1 MKNEDKSDS
10 IEDDIRFGF
19 IPLAIRPLL
28 FLLLTL
34 LCFNLAA
41 CGPKPSES
49 DTDRSLNL
57 FVWSDYIPNKTLNDF
72 EKTTGIRVH
81 YDTFDSNEAMLEKLQ
96 SGVSEYDVIVP
107 SDFMVGTLRNQNL
120 LDKLDPKRI
129 PNLKNIGKRF
139 LNLSYDPLNENTV
152 PFLWSTTGIAYNK
165 TKIKEPVDSW
175 GILWNEKY
183 KDRILMLDDMRECFG
198 GVLKWKGFS
207 LNSTNPAE
215 LLEAK
220 NLLLQQKPLVKMYN
234 STSFDEALLGGD
246 VWLAHG
252 WSGNFARVIQ
262 QNHDLAYVIPK
273 EGGAIA
279 VENFVIPKG
288 AAHVEEAYA
297 FINYCLE
304 PKVGAEITNMSG
316 YPNANEAAKA
326 YIKPEILNDPVIY
339 PDERTLARCELMK
352 DLGPTTEILD
362 RYWTE
367 IKSK

>member
-1 MKNEDKSDS
+1 MKSEDNNDS
-10 IEDDIRFGF
+10 LEDDIRFGI
-19 IPLAIRPLL
+19 IPIETRNLLLL
-28 FLLLTL
+28 FLTL
-34 LCFNLAA
+34 LCFGLAA
-41 CGPKPSES
+41 CGTKRQTS
-49 DTDRSLNL
+49 DHYLNL
-57 FVWSDYIPNKTLNDF
+57 FVWSDYIPIKTLNDF
-72 EKTTGIRVH
+72 EKTTGIKVH
-81 YDTFDSNEAMLEKLQ
+81 FDTFDSNEAMLEKLQ

-139 LNLSYDPLNENTV
+139 LNLSYDPNNENTV
-152 PFLWSTTGIAYNK
+152 PFLWSTTGIGYNK

-175 GILWNEKY
+175 GILWEEKY
-183 KDRILMLDDMRECFG
+183 KDRILMLDDMREVFG
-198 GVLKWKGFS
+198 AALKWKGHS
-207 LNSTNPAE
+207 LNSTNPAD

-220 NLLLQQKPLVKMYN
+220 NLLLLQKPLVKMYN
-234 STSFDEALLGGD
+234 STNFDEALLGGD
-246 VWLAHG
+246 VWLSHG
-252 WSGNFARVIQ
+252 WSGNFARVIA

-273 EGGAIA
+273 EGSAYA

-288 AAHVEEAYA
+288 AKHLDEAYA

-316 YPNANEAAKA
+316 YPNSNEAAKA

-339 PDERTLARCELMK
+339 PDEQTLARCELMN